1 MMIFP
6 YLITPFIPTNCDL
19 PQTLYSIMNSIC
31 NFEVEA
37 EERTN
42 IYDLASGSRSTIFDF
57 NYPLSTHVSKEEF
70 EILILKHFIMRR
82 IGFDT
87 PTAFKIALEVKLNEI
102 MPRYNK
108 LFDLLDGWNLFNDGE
123 TITRVTSDSGSNSLN
138 NIVNANNS
146 STSDRRNS
154 NVPQNEI
161 QDVRNG
167 NYMTD
172 YNYDT
177 DISAG
182 STSSSTSGTNTNT
195 TNETINRS
203 PADKIKIYNEFIE
216 NRNNIYT
223 MIFKDLDSL
232 FYGLV

>member
-6 YLITPFIPTNCDL
+6 YLITPFLPTNCDL

-31 NFEVEA
+31 NFEA

-42 IYDLASGSRSTIFDF
+42 IYDLASGARSTIFDF
-57 NYPLSTHVSKEEF
+57 NYPLSTHVNKEEF

-123 TITRVTSDSGSNSLN
+123 TITRTTSDNGTNTLN
-138 NIVNANNS
+138 NTVNASNS

-177 DISAG
+177 DA
-182 STSSSTSGTNTNT
+182 STGTTTSNSSGTNTNT

-203 PADKIKIYNEFIE
+203 PADKIKIYNEFID
-216 NRNNIYT
+216 NKNNIYT

>member
-31 NFEVEA
+31 NFEA

-42 IYDLASGSRSTIFDF
+42 IYDLASGARSTIFDF

-123 TITRVTSDSGSNSLN
+123 TITRTTSDNGTNTLN
-138 NIVNANNS
+138 NTVNASNS

-177 DISAG
+177 DA
-182 STSSSTSGTNTNT
+182 STGTTTSNSSGTNTNT
-195 TNETINRS
+195 TNETINRT

-216 NRNNIYT
+216 NKNNIYT

>member
-31 NFEVEA
+31 NFEA

-42 IYDLASGSRSTIFDF
+42 IYDLASGARSTIFDF
-57 NYPLSTHVSKEEF
+57 DYPLSTYVSKEEF

-123 TITRVTSDSGSNSLN
+123 TITRTTSDSGTNTLN
-138 NIVNANNS
+138 NTVNASNS

-177 DISAG
+177 DTLSG
-182 STSSSTSGTNTNT
+182 TTTSNSSGTNTNT

-216 NRNNIYT
+216 NKNNIYT

>member
-6 YLITPFIPTNCDL
+6 YLITPFLPTNCDL

-31 NFEVEA
+31 NFEA
-37 EERTN
+37 EEKTT
-42 IYDLASGSRSTIFDF
+42 IYDLASGARSTIFDF
-57 NYPLSTHVSKEEF
+57 NYPLSTHVNKAEF

-123 TITRVTSDSGSNSLN
+123 TISRTTSDSGTNTLN
-138 NIVNANNS
+138 NTVNASNS

-177 DISAG
+177 DA
-182 STSSSTSGTNTNT
+182 STGTTTSNSSGTNTNT
-195 TNETINRS
+195 TNEIINRS

-216 NRNNIYT
+216 NKNNIYT